1 MFDYNV
7 RHTPHYIEVN
17 MSRIGKIPV
26 KVPGGVKVSF
36 QNEEIIVEGP
46 KGKLKQKYNPVI
58 TFEDKGAQIVVG
70 RKSEEKQ
77 VKAFHGLYRCLLNN
91 MITGVSTGFNKSLIV
106 NGVGYR
112 AEVQGKLLSMS
123 LGYSNDIFVAVPEG
137 LAVAVDQSGKI
148 TVSGIDKQRVGEFAA
163 QIRKLRGP
171 EPYKGKGIRYE
182 NEVIKRKVGKSGV
195 K

>member
-1 MFDYNV
+1 
-7 RHTPHYIEVN
+7 

-58 TFEDKGAQIVVG
+58 TFEDKGSQIVVS
-70 RKSEEKQ
+70 RKSEDKQ

-91 MITGVSTGFNKSLIV
+91 MITGVSSGFNKSLVV

-123 LGYSNDIFVAVPEG
+123 LGYSNDIFVAIPEG